1 MQTRFTT
8 KGLLILPV
16 ALTLRIP
23 LALLAYAFGFL
34 ADLFRALESRTDRA
48 MNMMPKPEIRPEWY
62 EEQRQKAMARFVSE
76 YKD

>member
-8 KGLLILPV
+8 KGLLLLPV

-34 ADLFRALESRTDRA
+34 ADLFRALESRTDRT
-48 MNMMPKPEIRPEWY
+48 MNMMPAPKIRKEWY
-62 EEQRQKAMARFVSE
+62 EEQAKIAHARFASE
-76 YKD
+76 IKD